1 MQLKAIVAP
10 KRTYRQKLFI
20 TYIMCTQMQRL
31 KLNMNAVNQ
40 VKHSNCYLK
49 SKSLHAVLNAINT
62 ITSVNDVYYVT
73 SRCPY
78 KLCSRV
84 FQSRVFNRP
93 LLIGTVTTDAWAYAR
108 RSLYIGHDATQPLWS
123 CPDYKSLIARFDMHH
138 LFWNQFPD
146 LFCHPY
152 FD

>member
-84 FQSRVFNRP
+84 FQSRVISRP
-93 LLIGTVTTDAWAYAR
+93 ATAYEEHICPGCCLRVPDQQMSALRARGYSSAAQQTITT
-108 RSLYIGHDATQPLWS
+108 GH
-123 CPDYKSLIARFDMHH
+123 IH
-138 LFWNQFPD
+138 
-146 LFCHPY
+146 
-152 FD
+152 